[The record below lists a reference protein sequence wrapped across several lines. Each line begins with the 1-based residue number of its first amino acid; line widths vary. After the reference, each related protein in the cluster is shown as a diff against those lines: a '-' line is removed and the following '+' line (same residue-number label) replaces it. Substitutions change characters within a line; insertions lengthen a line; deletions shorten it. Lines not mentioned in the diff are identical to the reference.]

1 MKEKIDKFWYK
12 NKEVGI
18 VKDAFKSK
26 GNKPDEKFLWHML
39 RVWQSEGEECEMV
52 IRERGEQID
61 RLGKHELVRQ
71 SRVVRSLVTP
81 VSTFICMAM
90 E

>member
-26 GNKPDEKFLWHML
+26 GNKPDEKFL
-39 RVWQSEGEECEMV
+39 
-52 IRERGEQID
+52 
-61 RLGKHELVRQ
+61 
-71 SRVVRSLVTP
+71 
-81 VSTFICMAM
+81 
-90 E
+90 